1 MKLILFL
8 ILFIVIVLYHTD
20 ILQQFFKSKNKAVDQ
35 PKYKAVDP
43 PVYKAVGQPIYLL
56 TVSDYTTWITTF
68 HAYMYDELV
77 HWWNGYSTQTL
88 SQGISWQQALT
99 QTIIDTYLDLYKITY
114 TVATLPPLSMTFK
127 NSLPT
132 LPVLLSFNDIYP
144 QNKIL
149 NNFIPDVPPSLSL
162 YSYKPVDIKTSFYI
176 KNSARVK
183 TLQNCIDLA
192 ISLSSGQLY
201 VNSDIINTLESKK
214 NDYINTIS
222 TTKLD
227 YFIRPV
233 QYTYFDPLDL
243 YLHPARYT
251 LNMGVGIMDS
261 TQPAFTIFVAKNQ
274 LASLDRLLTVS
285 HIDTPMIHT
294 FFDLPNYIVEWDD
307 TWITQLFATYDTV
320 IKTKSTTQA
329 FQQAI
334 SDTVYNVTNVKDS
347 KNIINIQF
355 DYTKASSYFISLPST
370 FYWIITLLSLFNPT
384 ANDVTNKLLLQ
395 RLVNASY
402 NPQGC
407 YNYCDSEQKVCDNE
421 AQALTL
427 ACELACGHVGSEACQ
442 DNCATEL
449 SNLKNSC
456 DIDNTTCKTTCL
468 SSGNY
473 PSNCLSNSDCSNKAC
488 GRITASSYEPD
499 ICCPSNKT
507 DTFLAYDYCT
517 GMKDGADCWSDS
529 MCESGYCKG
538 SDWLF
543 GMKGNCSTN

>member
-20 ILQQFFKSKNKAVDQ
+20 ILQQFFKSKNKV
-35 PKYKAVDP
+35 VDP
-43 PVYKAVGQPIYLL
+43 PKNKVVEEVGQPIYLL

-88 SQGISWQQALT
+88 PQGISWQQALT

-162 YSYKPVDIKTSFYI
+162 YSYKPVDLKSSFYI

-183 TLQNCIDLA
+183 TLKDCIDLA

-201 VNSDIINTLESKK
+201 VNSDIINALESKK
-214 NDYINTIS
+214 NDYINTIM

-243 YLHPARYT
+243 YLHPTRYT

-294 FFDLPNYIVEWDD
+294 FFDLPNYMVEWDD
-307 TWITQLFATYDTV
+307 DWKKQLFSTYYTV
-320 IKTKSTTQA
+320 KKTQSTTQA

-334 SDTVYNVTNVKDS
+334 SDTVYNVTNTPDS

-384 ANDVTNKLLLQ
+384 ADDATNILLLQ

-421 AQALTL
+421 AQLL
-427 ACELACGHVGSEACQ
+427 VGICDGECDGSETSCI
-442 DNCATEL
+442 
-449 SNLKNSC
+449 SNC
-456 DIDNTTCKTTCL
+456 DINLNNNINECSLDNTTCKTMCL
-468 SSGNY
+468 SNDNL
-473 PSNCLSNSDCSNKAC
+473 PSNCLSDSDCPNKAC

-499 ICCPSNKT
+499 ICCPSNKK
-507 DTFLAYDYCT
+507 DTFWANDYCT
-517 GMKDGADCWSDS
+517 GMTTGSECWTDD

-538 SDWLF
+538 SVWPF
-543 GMKGNCSTN
+543 AIKGNCSTN

>member
-1 MKLILFL
+1 M
-8 ILFIVIVLYHTD
+8 YHTD
-20 ILQQFFKSKNKAVDQ
+20 LIHQLFNSKDSDDTDQ
-35 PKYKAVDP
+35 PP
-43 PVYKAVGQPIYLL
+43 QPIYLL

-68 HAYMYDELV
+68 QGYIMDNITD
-77 HWWNGYSTQTL
+77 WFSNGEP
-88 SQGISWQQALT
+88 ISWQQEIT
-99 QTIIDTYLDLYKITY
+99 KSIIDTYFALYNIKY
-114 TVATLPPLSMTFK
+114 TVATLPRLSMNFI
-127 NSLPT
+127 NSLPLQPLT
-132 LPVLLSFNDIYP
+132 LSTSDLLNYIPPLINS
-144 QNKIL
+144 
-149 NNFIPDVPPSLSL
+149 FIPDVPPSLSL
-162 YSYKPVDIKTSFYI
+162 YSYKPVDIKKSFYI

-183 TLQNCIDLA
+183 TLKDCIDLA
-192 ISLSSGQLY
+192 LSYNGQFY
-201 VNSDIINTLESKK
+201 VNSDIINTLNLNKK
-214 NDYINTIS
+214 NEYNYITTIS

-473 PSNCLSNSDCSNKAC
+473 PSNCLSNSDCPNKAC

-529 MCESGYCKG
+529 MCESGYCNG